1 MIQSALLE
9 QVATFALSRID
20 RAEYVVDGV
29 VTDANIYLKDIV
41 DDTKIRIWV
50 TIPAAVN
57 EITEVRVYDPDDALI
72 IWELET
78 KTLTPSRVTYVRF
91 QIDAKELLA

>member
-9 QVATFALSRID
+9 QVAAFALSRID
-20 RAEYVVDGV
+20 RAEYVANGEVK
-29 VTDANIYLKDIV
+29 DANIYLKDVV
-41 DDTKIRIWV
+41 DGTKLRVWV

-57 EITEVRVYDPDDALI
+57 EVTEIRVYDPDDALI

-78 KTLTPSRVTYVRF
+78 KTLTPSRVTYVRLL
-91 QIDAKELLA
+91 IDAKELLA